1 MKQNKNA
8 TSYAL
13 VALSFLTLAS
23 SAVSPVLASVGGGLS
38 GRFFHHDLSV
48 DHASLSFG
56 YSNDLDLRPYGR
68 EEGIIPHIN
77 DLWSDL

>member
-23 SAVSPVLASVGGGLS
+23 SAVSPVLASVGEAYPDVSSTMISL
-38 GRFFHHDLSV
+38 LTTLP
-48 DHASLSFG
+48 LSFG

-77 DLWSDL
+77 DLRSDL

>member
-1 MKQNKNA
+1 MKQNKSA

-13 VALSFLTLAS
+13 VALSFLSLAS
-23 SAVSPVLASVGGGLS
+23 SAVSPVLASVGEAYPDISSTILS
-38 GRFFHHDLSV
+38 A

-68 EEGIIPHIN
+68 EEGIIPHID
-77 DLWSDL
+77 DLRSDL